1 MTFENLHNFLS
12 RCLRLLSDLWV
23 DIIEFM
29 TTEIGGPVAEFL
41 GFDLTPLDMVFG
53 ASFTIILGYLIIN
66 ALVT

>member
-1 MTFENLHNFLS
+1 MTFENLYNFLS
-12 RCLRLLSDLWV
+12 RCLSLLANLWI
-23 DIIEFM
+23 DIINFM
-29 TTEIGGPVAEFL
+29 TTNIGGSVADFL